1 MSKDKQGE
9 LFPDEEPK
17 KKPSTNP
24 RAQSARRK
32 RARKKSDEANKS
44 ENERVLERA
53 REEWE
58 ALNKQ
63 VEENRSKL
71 RVPTIDPQDDWQTNP
86 DFDREKGGWAPDP
99 SQGVAGDAFTV
110 WDALSITKAPLRGA
124 ASLLIK
130 APNML
135 KGAKKWY
142 NKGRTPAEDKMSWRD
157 LLIDDWKQRG
167 KPGDGTKGGWDP
179 TRGFRPGVKAS
190 EGGFGSGP
198 TPLIRQVVERGL
210 KNRLKVKPDDLGI

>member
-1 MSKDKQGE
+1 MSQDKNKPLQERVNRKQVRDSASKAAAERKAYAEE
-9 LFPDEEPK
+9 L
-17 KKPSTNP
+17 
-24 RAQSARRK
+24 
-32 RARKKSDEANKS
+32 RKKNANKPGYDKDGNPLS
-44 ENERVLERA
+44 VKEKATQKEQQERA
-53 REEWE
+53 G
-58 ALNKQ
+58 
-63 VEENRSKL
+63 
-71 RVPTIDPQDDWQTNP
+71 DWQNNP

-210 KNRLKVKPDDLGI
+210 RNRLKVKPDDLGI